1 MDINVIIA
9 STVGLFVITLILVT
23 MLLVAK
29 ERLLPSG
36 PVKLLINGEKDV
48 EVSSGDT
55 LLTTLGNN
63 KIFLPSACGGGGT
76 CVQCRCQ
83 VIEGGGDILPTE
95 EPHFTRKEISEGWRL
110 GCQVKVKQDMK
121 IEVPEEVFGIKKW
134 EAKVKSNYN
143 VASFIKEFVIEIPE
157 EMDYKAGGYIQ
168 IEIPECD
175 INYQDMDITSHPEE
189 HPDDPQKFKHEWDNF
204 NLWPLNMKNNETVE
218 RAYSMASYPAEGR
231 EIMLNVRI
239 ATPPWDGK
247 KNDWMSVNP
256 GIASSYIFSKKPG
269 DTVTISGPYGE
280 FFINDSD
287 AEMLYVGGGAGMA
300 PMRSHLYEL
309 FRTIKTGRKVTFWY
323 GGRSKREL
331 FYVDHFRSL
340 EKDYPN
346 FKFYIALSEPLEEDN
361 WKVKDSLEGEGD
373 GFVGFIHQVV
383 IDNYLSEHD
392 SPEDIEVYFCGPP
405 LMNQAVDKMAEDFGV
420 PPENV
425 RFDDFGG

>member
-9 STVGLFVITLILVT
+9 STIGLFVITLLLVT

-36 PVKLLINGEKDV
+36 PVRLVINGEKDV

-76 CVQCRCQ
+76 CVQCKCQ
-83 VIEGGGDILPTE
+83 VLEGGGEILPTE

-134 EAKVKSNYN
+134 EAKVKSNFN

-175 INYQDMDITSHPEE
+175 IDYKDIDITSHPKE
-189 HPDDPQKFKHEWDNF
+189 HPDDPQKFKLEWDNF
-204 NLWPLNMKNNETVE
+204 NLWPLKMKNSETVE
-218 RAYSMASYPAEGR
+218 RAYSMASYPAEGK

-247 KNDWMSVNP
+247 KNQWMSVNP

-280 FFINDSD
+280 FFIKDTD
-287 AEMLYVGGGAGMA
+287 REMVYIGGGAGMA
-300 PMRSHLYEL
+300 PLRSHIFHLL
-309 FRTIKTGRKVTFWY
+309 KTEKSKRKISFWY
-323 GGRSKREL
+323 GARSEKEM
-331 FYVDHFRSL
+331 FYDDEFKAL
-340 EKDYPN
+340 AEEFDN
-346 FKFYIALSEPLEEDN
+346 FSYHVALSDPLPEDN
-361 WKVKDSLEGEGD
+361 WEGPT
-373 GFVGFIHQVV
+373 GFIHQVAH
-383 IDNYLSEHD
+383 DMLLRDHEDPTECEYYL
-392 SPEDIEVYFCGPP
+392 CGPP
-405 LMNQAVDKMAEDFGV
+405 MMISAVQKMLWDLGVEEDMIAY
-420 PPENV
+420 
-425 RFDDFGG
+425 DDFG